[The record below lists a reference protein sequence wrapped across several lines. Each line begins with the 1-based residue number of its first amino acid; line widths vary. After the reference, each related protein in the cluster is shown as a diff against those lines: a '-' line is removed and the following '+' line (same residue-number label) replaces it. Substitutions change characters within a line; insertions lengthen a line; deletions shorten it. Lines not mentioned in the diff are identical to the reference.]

1 MCECECVLACM
12 EVGDVWER
20 EKERESRANCLVL
33 FEGLNFDL
41 VGTTGPGSDQNLG
54 LNLPPRS
61 DVLLLILLLILC
73 MC

>member
-1 MCECECVLACM
+1 MCACVYGGGGCM
-12 EVGDVWER
+12 GER
-20 EKERESRANCLVL
+20 EREGESRANCLVL

-41 VGTTGPGSDQNLG
+41 VGTTGPESDQNLG